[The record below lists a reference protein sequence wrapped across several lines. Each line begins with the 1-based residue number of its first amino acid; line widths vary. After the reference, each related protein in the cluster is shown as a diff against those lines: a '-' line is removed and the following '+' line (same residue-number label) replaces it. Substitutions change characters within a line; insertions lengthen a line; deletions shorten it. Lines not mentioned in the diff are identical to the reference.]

1 MTIIS
6 ITALP
11 GKKAQKSKVCLEGG
25 TDLTLYNKEVFRLGL
40 KEGEELSE
48 EAYEDILKSIL
59 VPRAKKRAMHLLEKQ
74 DRTEANLRKKLRESG
89 YPEMAID
96 SAISY
101 VASYH
106 YIDDER
112 YARNYV
118 RYHQDGKSKK
128 KIFEALLL
136 KGVAKDVI
144 SSALE
149 EEYEA
154 SEENMILELIEKKH
168 YDVETADIKEKSKMF
183 RFLIG
188 RGFTPGDIDRILSKR

>member
-11 GKKAQKSKVCLEGG
+11 GKKAKKSRVCLQGG

-48 EAYEDILKSIL
+48 EVYEDILKNIL
-59 VPRAKKRAMHLLEKQ
+59 IPRAKKRAMHLLEKQ
-74 DRTEANLRKKLRESG
+74 DRTEANLRQKLKESG
-89 YPEMAID
+89 YPQVAIET
-96 SAISY
+96 AISY

-118 RYHQDGKSKK
+118 RYHQEGKSRK
-128 KIFEALLL
+128 KIYEALRL
-136 KGVAKDVI
+136 KGVSKDLI
-144 SSALE
+144 SLALE
-149 EEYEA
+149 EEFEA
-154 SEENMILELIEKKH
+154 DEAGMIIELLEKKH

-188 RGFTPGDIDRILSKR
+188 RGFAPGDIDRILSKR